1 MCIACALRSINAIVI
16 GDGEVRH
23 TARRRRTRECNW
35 VA

>member
-23 TARRRRTRECNW
+23 TARRRRTCERYW